1 MVQRYI
7 KELDTEHTGSYTTAT
22 ELVNLNAMHSVKQY
36 DRVHCQ
42 ARALINTIAWNFSYV
57 VSFPNLQLTT
67 KHFNLKLWP
76 LPSPNPEKMTLN

>member
-22 ELVNLNAMHSVKQY
+22 ELVNLNDMHSVKQY

-42 ARALINTIAWNFSYV
+42 ARVLINTIAWNFSYV

>member
-7 KELDTEHTGSYTTAT
+7 KELDIEHTGSYTTDT
-22 ELVNLNAMHSVKQY
+22 ELVNFNDMHSVKQY
-36 DRVHCQ
+36 DRVHSQ
-42 ARALINTIAWNFSYV
+42 GKVLIKTIAWNFPYV

-76 LPSPNPEKMTLN
+76 LPSPTPEKMTWN